1 MDLMTPEE
9 NDEFNRIERES
20 ASVRQEAIKDSL
32 WRKRQTMNDIALLT
46 QIVRDMSARITQ
58 LEKGMQL
65 DPLPTTSPRTWVG
78 LTEEEREQVIN
89 SNTTTGLWHMAK
101 AIESLLKDKNT

>member
-20 ASVRQEAIKDSL
+20 ASVRQEAIQASL

-46 QIVRDMSARITQ
+46 QIVRDMAARITQ

-65 DPLPTTSPRTWVG
+65 DPLPTTSPVNK
-78 LTEEEREQVIN
+78 E
-89 SNTTTGLWHMAK
+89 
-101 AIESLLKDKNT
+101 